1 MYVFVADAYV
11 EDYVGGAELST
22 QGLIDLAD
30 VPVIKLYS
38 NQITSEIIHSLKD
51 YHWVFTNASH
61 MDKTSYIEAIK
72 TLQYSVVEYD
82 YKFCKLRSIEKH
94 IEIEGSCQCEQ
105 GSFGKL
111 FAVFLAKASTV
122 FWMSEDQ
129 SKRYF
134 ERFPV
139 LETKSNYILSSIFNS
154 ELLDTLAATAKPKE
168 SKEESYLILG
178 SDSWIKGTEDAI
190 LHAQKNN
197 LKYEIVSGLP
207 YREMLDKIASHQGLI
222 FLPKGADT
230 CPRLVIEAALMGSR
244 LILNNNVQHQD
255 EVWFKNQNIKKMRA
269 YLEGRAAFFWDT
281 LHSHTI
287 APRVPT
293 PSLGIKKHQYLF
305 IIPVFNSDPWIEK
318 TLGSIYGQNNANWR
332 CYIGDDLSTDSTY
345 ACAEKFIKEDKRF
358 RLFKNKTKK
367 YALKNIEDLI
377 KEARPDDEEVIVI
390 LDGDDW
396 LSNKYVLDT
405 LDKYYDD
412 EALVTFGSFIEY
424 PTGKIGS
431 ESSSYPDVIV
441 GENNFRKD
449 VWRASHLKTLK
460 HRVWKDIKPE
470 DFLDNDNEHY
480 KSSYD
485 QAIMLPALEL
495 TANRSRFIKEVLC
508 VYNVGNP
515 NAVNKKNQH
524 QQHENMLEIRNKAKY
539 SPKGYD

>member
-38 NQITSEIIHSLKD
+38 HQVTSEIIHSLKD

-94 IEIEGSCQCEQ
+94 IEIEGSCQCDQ
-105 GSFGKL
+105 SSFGKL
-111 FAVFLAKASTV
+111 FAVFLAKASSV

-134 ERFPV
+134 ERFPM

-154 ELLDTLAATAKPKE
+154 ELLDTLAEETKPTE
-168 SKEESYLILG
+168 AKEESYLILG

-190 LHAQKNN
+190 FYAQNNN

-207 YREMLDKIASHQGLI
+207 YRAMLNKIASHQGLI

-230 CPRLVIEAALMGSR
+230 CPRLVIEAALLGSK
-244 LILNNNVQHQD
+244 LILNDNVQHQ
-255 EVWFKNQNIKKMRA
+255 EETWFKNRNIAQMRE
-269 YLEGRAAFFWDT
+269 YLEGRAEFFWDT

-293 PSLGIKKHQYLF
+293 PSPATKMNQYLF
-305 IIPVFNSDPWIEK
+305 IVPVFNSDPWIEK
-318 TLGSIYGQNNANWR
+318 ALGSISGQNNPNWR

-345 ACAEKFIKEDKRF
+345 TFAKKFVGEDKRF
-358 RLFKNKTKK
+358 HLFKNKTKK

-377 KEARPDDEEVIVI
+377 REASPDDEEIIVI

-405 LDKYYDD
+405 LDKYYGD

-431 ESSSYPDVIV
+431 ESSAYPDLTVR
-441 GENNFRKD
+441 ENNFRKD

-460 HRVWKDIKPE
+460 HRVWKDIDPK
-470 DFLDNDNEHY
+470 DFLDIDGQYY

-495 TANRSRFIKEVLC
+495 AANRSHFIKEVLC

-515 NAVNKKNQH
+515 NAVNKKS
-524 QQHENMLEIRNKAKY
+524 QHEQYQNMLEIRKKSRYN
-539 SPKGYD
+539 PKSYD